1 MNLPTSL
8 MNSMD
13 DLPGFDRESF
23 IRIHESGVQVTSIR
37 LNPRKH
43 KINPQSAISQSA
55 ISQSAIENIPWSS
68 FGFYLSERPVFTL
81 DPLFHAGV
89 YYVQEASSMFLEQ
102 ALKQTIDLSEPVKI
116 LDLCAAPGGKSTLI
130 QSLINEESLLVSNE
144 VIKARVNILQ
154 ENITKWG
161 AANVVVTN
169 NDAKDF
175 SSLTNYFDVMVIDA
189 PCSGSG
195 LFRKDRDAIHEW
207 SPQNVEL
214 CSQRQKRIISDAYP
228 SLKEDGILIY
238 STCSYSEEEDEDILD
253 WLSKSYNV
261 ETIQLKLESNWNIV
275 ESITAESKFYGY
287 RFYPDKLKGE
297 GFFIAAIRKKEGAE
311 GNTRPVRSSTSTLTK
326 NELAVVKNWIN
337 TEANVSY
344 IKHGEDI
351 IGLSN
356 STESEIPI
364 LQKHLY
370 LKQAGFAIGKLTSKE
385 LIPEH
390 SLAMSERASP
400 SIASVSLNKEAA
412 LQYLRKADVLIDVGQ
427 KGWMLV
433 KYNGINLGW
442 IKHLGNRINNYY
454 PKDWRILMR

>member
-55 ISQSAIENIPWSS
+55 IEKVPWSS

-102 ALKQTIDLSEPVKI
+102 ALKQTVDLSQPVKI

-175 SSLTNYFDVMVIDA
+175 
-189 PCSGSG
+189 
-195 LFRKDRDAIHEW
+195 
-207 SPQNVEL
+207 
-214 CSQRQKRIISDAYP
+214 
-228 SLKEDGILIY
+228 
-238 STCSYSEEEDEDILD
+238 
-253 WLSKSYNV
+253 
-261 ETIQLKLESNWNIV
+261 
-275 ESITAESKFYGY
+275 
-287 RFYPDKLKGE
+287 
-297 GFFIAAIRKKEGAE
+297 
-311 GNTRPVRSSTSTLTK
+311 
-326 NELAVVKNWIN
+326 
-337 TEANVSY
+337 
-344 IKHGEDI
+344 
-351 IGLSN
+351 
-356 STESEIPI
+356 
-364 LQKHLY
+364 
-370 LKQAGFAIGKLTSKE
+370 
-385 LIPEH
+385 
-390 SLAMSERASP
+390 
-400 SIASVSLNKEAA
+400 
-412 LQYLRKADVLIDVGQ
+412 
-427 KGWMLV
+427 
-433 KYNGINLGW
+433 
-442 IKHLGNRINNYY
+442 
-454 PKDWRILMR
+454 

>member
-8 MNSMD
+8 MNSMN
-13 DLPGFDRESF
+13 DLPGFNQEAFQRVHD
-23 IRIHESGVQVTSIR
+23 SGEQVTSIR
-37 LNPRKH
+37 FNPAKLR
-43 KINPQSAISQSA
+43 IGNFPISQFQNSA
-55 ISQSAIENIPWSS
+55 IPWSS
-68 FGFYLSERPVFTL
+68 YGYYLSERPVFTL
-81 DPLFHAGV
+81 DPLFHAGM
-89 YYVQEASSMFLEQ
+89 YYVQEASSMFLEEV
-102 ALKQTIDLSEPVKI
+102 LKQTVDLSQPIKV

-130 QSLINEESLLVSNE
+130 QSLISDESLLVSNE
-144 VIKARVNILQ
+144 VIKTRVNILQ
-154 ENITKWG
+154 ENMTKWG

-175 SSLTNYFDVMVIDA
+175 SALKDYFDVMVIDA

-195 LFRKDRDAIHEW
+195 LFRKDREAIEEW
-207 SPQNVEL
+207 SPENVEL
-214 CSQRQKRIISDAYP
+214 CSQRQRRIISDAYP
-228 SLKEDGILIY
+228 CLKEDGILIY
-238 STCSYSEEEDEDILD
+238 STCSYSQKEDEDILD
-253 WLSKSYNV
+253 WLSKSNNV
-261 ETIQLKLESNWNIV
+261 ETIRLKLESNWNIV
-275 ESITAESKFYGY
+275 ESMARESGFYGY

-297 GFFIAAIRKKEGAE
+297 GFFIAVIRKREGAE
-311 GNTRPVRSSTSTLTK
+311 GNTRPVRSGINSLSK
-326 NELAVVKNWIN
+326 NEVAIVKNWIN
-337 TEANVSY
+337 AEANLSY
-344 IKHGEDI
+344 IKHGEDV
-351 IGLSN
+351 IGF
-356 STESEIPI
+356 STSMESEMPI

-370 LKQAGFAIGKLTSKE
+370 LKQAGFTMGKLTSKE

-390 SLAMSERASP
+390 SLAMSECTSA